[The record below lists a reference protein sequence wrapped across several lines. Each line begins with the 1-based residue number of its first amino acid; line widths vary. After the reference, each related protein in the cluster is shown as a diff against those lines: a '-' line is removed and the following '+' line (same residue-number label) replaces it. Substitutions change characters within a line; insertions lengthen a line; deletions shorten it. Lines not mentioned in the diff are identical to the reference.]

1 MTLTL
6 REKQL
11 YKFIGR
17 EYILA
22 FLVAF
27 AFFFFIF
34 FINQILLLARKI
46 LLSNVDFFTMLNLV
60 VLAIPQFL
68 LYTFP
73 FASLSGAAM
82 VIGDLNSSNEILAL
96 RTSGFSM
103 NTIFKPIIVL
113 SILISILC
121 FLIADILLPYSASQY
136 QQLYVQLLTKTPGVE
151 LKSYSSTVFDD
162 LLISNGLVND
172 NKIEDIIVLNSEN
185 KDGSTLINSKEGV
198 LNLIDPSLLIYSIDL
213 DTPKVVFSNLQ
224 SPNYWKVANAS
235 NATYYIDFSN
245 TLSKVSANLPSNL
258 SSVDLITKI
267 NKTKPILEKNV
278 DDALLEKSETI
289 LHLAK
294 NFAVNKNIEN
304 INIHDFTQ
312 DYNTLNRIEAHPIDF
327 YLQYYRAEFN
337 KKIALSAACFFLIL
351 ITIPLSYLKFK
362 HGRLI
367 GFGISM
373 FVAVMYWYLLFLAQ
387 IKTFQF
393 AINPLFLMWAPNIV
407 ILIIS
412 LSLIRIW
419 RN

>member
-1 MTLTL
+1 M
-6 REKQL
+6 
-11 YKFIGR
+11 GR

-312 DYNTLNRIEAHPIDF
+312 DYNTINRIEAHPIDF

>member
-1 MTLTL
+1 
-6 REKQL
+6 
-11 YKFIGR
+11 
-17 EYILA
+17 
-22 FLVAF
+22 
-27 AFFFFIF
+27 
-34 FINQILLLARKI
+34 
-46 LLSNVDFFTMLNLV
+46 MLNLV

-151 LKSYSSTVFDD
+151 LKSYSSKVFDD

-393 AINPLFLMWAPNIV
+393 AINPLFLMWAPNTV

>member
-151 LKSYSSTVFDD
+151 LKSYSSKVFDD

-312 DYNTLNRIEAHPIDF
+312 DYNTINRIEAHPIDF

>member
-1 MTLTL
+1 LTLKL

-151 LKSYSSTVFDD
+151 LKSYSSKVFDD
-162 LLISNGLVND
+162 LLISNGLVQD
-172 NKIEDIIVLNSEN
+172 NKIEDIIVLKSEN
-185 KDGSTLINSKEGV
+185 KDNSTLINSNEGI
-198 LNLIDPSLLIYSIDL
+198 LNLIDPSLLIYSLDL
-213 DTPKVVFSNLQ
+213 DTPKVIFSDLED
-224 SPNYWKVANAS
+224 PNYWKIASAN
-235 NATYYIDFSN
+235 NATYYIDFSD

-258 SSVDLITKI
+258 SSADLLTKI
-267 NKTKPILEKNV
+267 NKTKPILEKNI
-278 DDALLEKSETI
+278 DNAFLENSETI
-289 LHLAK
+289 LNLAK
-294 NFAVNKNIEN
+294 NFAVNKNVEN
-304 INIHDFTQ
+304 ININSFTQ
-312 DYNTLNRIEAHPIDF
+312 DYNAVDRIDTHPIDF

-337 KKIALSAACFFLIL
+337 KKFALSAACFFLIL

-373 FVAVMYWYLLFLAQ
+373 FVAVMYWYLLFIAQ

-393 AINPLFLMWAPNIV
+393 AINPLFLMWAPNII

-412 LSLIRIW
+412 LILIRVW

>member
-1 MTLTL
+1 MTLKL

-27 AFFFFIF
+27 VFFFFIF

-103 NTIFKPIIVL
+103 NTVFKPIIVL
-113 SILISILC
+113 SIVISVLC

-151 LKSYSSTVFDD
+151 LKSYSSKVFDD
-162 LLISNGLVND
+162 LLISNGLVKD
-172 NKIEDIIVLNSEN
+172 NKIEDIIVLKSET
-185 KDGSTLINSKEGV
+185 KDSSTLLNSDEGI
-198 LNLIDPSLLIYSIDL
+198 LNLIDPNFLIYSLDL
-213 DTPKVVFSNLQ
+213 NSPKVIFTDLE
-224 SPNYWKVANAS
+224 SPNYWKIANAQD
-235 NATYYIDFSN
+235 ATYYIDFSD

-258 SSVDLITKI
+258 SSKDLITKI
-267 NKTKPILEKNV
+267 NKTKPILLRNV
-278 DDALLEKSETI
+278 ENAFIERSDTVLN
-289 LHLAK
+289 LAK
-294 NFAVNKNIEN
+294 NFEINKNVENLN
-304 INIHDFTQ
+304 INSFTQ
-312 DYNTLNRIEAHPIDF
+312 DYNSINSIDLHPIDF

-337 KKIALSAACFFLIL
+337 KKFALSAACFFLIL
-351 ITIPLSYLKFK
+351 ITLPLSYLKFK

-393 AINPLFLMWAPNIV
+393 AINPLFLMWAPNIIIV
-407 ILIIS
+407 VISLILI
-412 LSLIRIW
+412 RVW